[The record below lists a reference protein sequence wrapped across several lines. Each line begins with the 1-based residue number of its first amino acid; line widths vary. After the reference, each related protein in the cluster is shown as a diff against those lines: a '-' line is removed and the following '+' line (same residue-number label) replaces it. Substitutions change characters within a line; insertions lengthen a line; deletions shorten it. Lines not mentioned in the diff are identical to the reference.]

1 MARLL
6 FFVVMRINDNR
17 NVQFGCQD
25 LELALGPYTEAASS
39 RSLPIVAFVIKLAD
53 KGYSGACR
61 PTFAAAVRS
70 LITAPFSLPIR
81 FPYPYIRL

>member
-6 FFVVMRINDNR
+6 FLVVMRINDNR
-17 NVQFGCQD
+17 NVQFECQD

-53 KGYSGACR
+53 KGYSGACL
-61 PTFAAAVRS
+61 PTFAAAVHS
-70 LITAPFSLPIR
+70 LIIAPFSLPVSH
-81 FPYPYIRL
+81 PCP